1 MEPTP
6 WVNSAMYP
14 VKPSGEVK
22 PYLDC
27 MPLKKAI
34 IRENH
39 TSLMVQEIAH
49 ELAGAVYFTKAMPSK
64 PSCKYTCL
72 RKADN

>member
-1 MEPTP
+1 
-6 WVNSAMYP
+6 MYP

-27 MPLKKAI
+27 MPLNKAI

-39 TSLMVQEIAH
+39 TSPMVEEIAH
-49 ELAGAVYFTKAMPSK
+49 ELAGAVYFTKGDAFKTFLQVHLSK
-64 PSCKYTCL
+64 KS
-72 RKADN
+72 R